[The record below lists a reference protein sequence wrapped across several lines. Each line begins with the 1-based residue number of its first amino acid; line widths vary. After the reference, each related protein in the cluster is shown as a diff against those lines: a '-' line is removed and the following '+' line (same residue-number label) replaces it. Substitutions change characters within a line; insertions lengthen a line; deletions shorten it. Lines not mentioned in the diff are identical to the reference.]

1 MNMLQLK
8 AMILALNAFLDR
20 ITGKSLVLV
29 SDNASVVACLKK
41 HGGTISK
48 VLCDLAQEVVP
59 WPEIHLIALTES
71 YVCRKKNILMDQLS
85 HPDQVL
91 PMEWSFLPWV
101 FDLICEVF
109 GRPYI
114 DLFAMRANTKLLLYV
129 SPWHGSRTLFHISG
143 TISTPLPPPPPS
155 LSLSGIVESDAF
167 NKTLFDS
174 DCSFLASRGA
184 VHQSVDSF
192 ARRISQTFLTMGP
205 AGSAPC
211 QEVSSWSRDP
221 PPSHEETVK
230 CVSERLAFWE
240 RLQRSSLLISG
251 VPWQHLSERVV

>member
-1 MNMLQLK
+1 MNMLQMK
-8 AMILALNAFLDR
+8 AMILALNAFLDG

-59 WPEIHLIALTES
+59 WPEIHLIALPER

-101 FDLICEVF
+101 FDLIYEVF

-114 DLFAMRANTKLLLYV
+114 DLFAMRANTKLPLYV
-129 SPWHGSRTLFHISG
+129 SPWHRSRTLFHISG
-143 TISTPLPPPPPS
+143 TFSTPLPPPPLHFLCQVLSRVMRSTRLTLILIAPS
-155 LSLSGIVESDAF
+155 WPQEERFTNLLTLLLEEPLKFSLLWDLLVQLHARKFHRGL
-167 NKTLFDS
+167 KTLR
-174 DCSFLASRGA
+174 LHMRKL
-184 VHQSVDSF
+184 SV
-192 ARRISQTFLTMGP
+192 T
-205 AGSAPC
+205 
-211 QEVSSWSRDP
+211 
-221 PPSHEETVK
+221 
-230 CVSERLAFWE
+230 ERLAFWE